1 MAESIQH
8 KLTRIRPPRVKI
20 TYDVEIGNAIIK
32 KELPFIMG
40 IMADLSGDR
49 KAERPVPLPAYKER
63 DFVFIDRDNFDQVLA
78 DAQPRARVPLILTEN
93 SDDGEAARPKMVEIG
108 FTALADFGPEA
119 LVLQVPELKSCLERR
134 NFLMD
139 LAAKIDGNDF
149 LYDEAKEI
157 LINPD
162 YRKQIQ
168 AQLGDSAPEETPA
181 GEAEADSPAEE
192 AAEDQPE
199 TAPAAE
205 ESGPAAPLGPILK
218 AMVKTP
224 SQEPGVRKMLI
235 GALKEIDGL
244 TIGGDPG
251 NVGEF
256 LTNQAG
262 LIDQQ
267 ISLAVNGIL
276 HAPGFQELEAVWR
289 GLSYLVQN
297 TDTGEMLKLRLLN
310 ASIKELADDLEKAV
324 EFDQSR
330 LFKNVYEEEYG
341 TFGGEPYSCLLHI
354 HHYGR
359 SPSDLEVMQKMAEV
373 AAAAHT
379 PFLAG
384 AAPQVFD
391 LDSFTALSNPRD
403 LVKIFQT
410 TECIKWRSM
419 REVEDSRYL
428 NLFLPRVLMRL
439 PYTPEA
445 VESFCFEEDVDGTDH
460 SKYLW
465 GNSAIAMALCITT
478 AFARYNWTAAI
489 RGFEG
494 GGLVENLPVHI
505 YTRSSG
511 DKVAKIPTETAITDR
526 REKELSD
533 LGFIAL
539 VYRRGSDKAA
549 FFGGQSLHKPPL
561 YNTNE
566 ANANARI
573 SARLPYLLNA
583 SRFAHYLKSIIRDKV
598 GSFTSAEEVANY
610 LNTWISDYVLLT
622 DDAGQSVKARFPLRE
637 ARVDVYD
644 VPGSPGVYQA
654 VVYLRPHFQL
664 EELTA
669 SIRLVATLPPPAPPA
684 E

>member
-8 KLTRIRPPRVKI
+8 KLTRVRPPRVKI

-49 KAERPVPLPAYKER
+49 KAERPTPLPAYKER
-63 DFVFIDRDNFDQVLA
+63 DFVYIDRDNFDQVLA
-78 DAQPRARVPLILTEN
+78 DAQPRVRAPLVLTEA
-93 SDDGEAARPKMVEIG
+93 SDDGEAARPQTVEIG
-108 FTALADFGPEA
+108 FTALDDFGPEA
-119 LVLQVPELKSCLERR
+119 LVLKVPELKSCLERR

-139 LAAKIDGNDF
+139 LAAKIDGHDF
-149 LYDEAKEI
+149 LYDETKKI
-157 LINPD
+157 LTAPD

-168 AQLGDSAPEETPA
+168 AQLGEAAPEAAPA
-181 GEAEADSPAEE
+181 DEPEADEAAEA
-192 AAEDQPE
+192 AAEDQAE
-199 TAPAAE
+199 AAAGE
-205 ESGPAAPLGPILK
+205 DTGPAAPLGPILK

-224 SQEPGVRKMLI
+224 SQEPAVRKMLI

-244 TIGGDPG
+244 TINGDPG

-256 LTNQAG
+256 LANQAG
-262 LIDQQ
+262 LIDRQ
-267 ISLAVNGIL
+267 ISLAVNNIL
-276 HAPGFQELEAVWR
+276 HDPGFQELEAVWK

-297 TDTGEMLKLRLLN
+297 TETGEMLKLRLLN
-310 ASIKELADDLEKAV
+310 ASIKELADDLDKAV

-359 SPSDLEVMQKMAEV
+359 SPYDLKVMKKMAEV

-384 AAPQVFD
+384 AAPQIFD
-391 LDSFTALSNPRD
+391 LSSFTELSNPRD
-403 LVKIFQT
+403 LAKIFQT
-410 TECIKWRSM
+410 TECIEWRSM
-419 REVEDSRYL
+419 RDVEDSRYL

-439 PYTPEA
+439 PYTAEA
-445 VESFCFEEDVDGTDH
+445 VESFCFEEDVDGSDH
-460 SKYLW
+460 AKYLW

-549 FFGGQSLHKPPL
+549 FFGGQSLHKPPI
-561 YNTNE
+561 YNTHE

-573 SARLPYLLNA
+573 SVRLPYLLNA
-583 SRFAHYLKSIIRDKV
+583 SRFAHYLKSIIRDKI
-598 GSFTSAEEVANY
+598 GSFTSADEVANY

-622 DDAGQSVKARFPLRE
+622 DDAGQSIKARFPLRE

-644 VPGSPGVYQA
+644 VPGSPGAYRA

-669 SIRLVATLPPPAPPA
+669 SIRLVATLPPPVPPA
-684 E
+684 D